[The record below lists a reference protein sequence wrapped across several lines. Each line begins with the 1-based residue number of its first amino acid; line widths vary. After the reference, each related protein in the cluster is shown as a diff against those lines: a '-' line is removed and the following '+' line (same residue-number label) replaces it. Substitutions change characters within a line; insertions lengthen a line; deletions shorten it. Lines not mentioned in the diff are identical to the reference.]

1 MKNSNM
7 WLRSCYL
14 TANKHT
20 LLLFLHTKAA
30 EGQEGERA
38 VSGLVDE
45 SRSGKMSP

>member
-7 WLRSCYL
+7 WLCYWYP
-14 TANKHT
+14 TVNKHT
-20 LLLFLHTKAA
+20 LVLFLHTKAA
-30 EGQEGERA
+30 EGQERERA